1 MKYATGGTGYVTAL
15 TDGVYTLTELQTHI
29 KDIVL
34 ADASVTLTFTNSL
47 GKVSVSASAA
57 I

>member
-1 MKYATGGTGYVTAL
+1 MKYVTGGTGYVTIL

-34 ADASVTLTFTNSL
+34 ADSSVTMTFTNSL
-47 GKVSVSASAA
+47 GRVSVSASAPV
-57 I
+57 